1 MVGKYSLKSKILYI
15 IHATASNIACELQ
28 PARTDG
34 LVSGFAKF
42 CASHIFCR
50 EEAKNAPVPK
60 LLTRLYVG
68 RYFNITVLEG
78 KNAEE
83 GKKSNIYKSWLDG
96 ILWSH

>member
-60 LLTRLYVG
+60 LLTRWYVSWSKPLK
-68 RYFNITVLEG
+68 LETENG
-78 KNAEE
+78 VS
-83 GKKSNIYKSWLDG
+83 GG
-96 ILWSH
+96 